1 MLTID
6 RPQIS
11 RHARFERAGSS
22 CQGFI
27 HRQGAISKATNA
39 RLIPECLQKS
49 LAETDANILD
59 RVVSID
65 V

>member
-27 HRQGAISKATNA
+27 NYR
-39 RLIPECLQKS
+39 
-49 LAETDANILD
+49 
-59 RVVSID
+59 
-65 V
+65 